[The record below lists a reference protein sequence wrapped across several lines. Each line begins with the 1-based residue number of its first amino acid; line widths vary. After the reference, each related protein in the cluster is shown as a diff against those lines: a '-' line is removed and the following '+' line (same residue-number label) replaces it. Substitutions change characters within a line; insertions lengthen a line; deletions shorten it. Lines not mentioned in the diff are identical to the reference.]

1 MTKLKKFLFDVD
13 FKKTEDEKI
22 ISTKNEPTLDPDQI
36 PIFSRAEVNN
46 YREEHEKIGFEKG
59 FNKGKEDAL
68 NNINNNLLNIFTKL
82 KNDLNA
88 LEDIYEKR
96 FLDINKRT
104 ANISLEIANKLSSA
118 VRNIHPQENI
128 LSFLREVSKKYSDIL
143 SNEKIKIHIND
154 GMLPAVKLYTNEN
167 SEFFNR
173 NLNFELHGDK
183 ELDINDCRLDWES
196 GGIEIK
202 FKDIEEEVNKKIED
216 FIFSIE
222 KDVNL
227 KPLKE
232 DTGISEGDKQKISED
247 SEEEEKEQ
255 ENTLE
260 KEDAKDDSIK
270 NVGGS
275 KSVKYE

>member
-1 MTKLKKFLFDVD
+1 
-13 FKKTEDEKI
+13 
-22 ISTKNEPTLDPDQI
+22 
-36 PIFSRAEVNN
+36 
-46 YREEHEKIGFEKG
+46 
-59 FNKGKEDAL
+59 
-68 NNINNNLLNIFTKL
+68 
-82 KNDLNA
+82 
-88 LEDIYEKR
+88 
-96 FLDINKRT
+96 
-104 ANISLEIANKLSSA
+104 
-118 VRNIHPQENI
+118 
-128 LSFLREVSKKYSDIL
+128 
-143 SNEKIKIHIND
+143 
-154 GMLPAVKLYTNEN
+154 MLPAVKLYTNEN

-216 FIFSIE
+216 FIFSVE
-222 KDVNL
+222 KDINL

-260 KEDAKDDSIK
+260 KEDAKDDGIK